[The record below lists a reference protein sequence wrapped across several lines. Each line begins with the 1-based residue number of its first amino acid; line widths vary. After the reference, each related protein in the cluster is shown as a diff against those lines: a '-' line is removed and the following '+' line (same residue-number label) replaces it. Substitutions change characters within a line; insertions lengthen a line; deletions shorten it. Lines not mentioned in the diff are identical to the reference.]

1 LGHDSFTINRLQ
13 PTAKDFGFD
22 PFAFESFVDDEVMRP
37 SSASQSALFT
47 NQWVIMS
54 GKLYL
59 WF

>member
-1 LGHDSFTINRLQ
+1 
-13 PTAKDFGFD
+13 
-22 PFAFESFVDDEVMRP
+22 VMRP

-59 WF
+59 WFWP